1 MGVGSVVTLEKL
13 YLDNSSSVDSV
24 DSEVDNVDIYEFR
37 RMFGWQGGGGC
48 RGPGGAAWPALAL
61 SCRHRGP

>member
-1 MGVGSVVTLEKL
+1 MGCSPWLHWKN
-13 YLDNSSSVDSV
+13 YILDNSSIVDSV

-37 RMFGWQGGGGC
+37 RMFDWQGGGGC